1 MRNGPGRDS
10 WSYNESVIAD
20 VLVIATLFAFFAL
33 AVVFVRACE
42 RIIGPDLEAAVP
54 AIDQTDPEVL
64 DPDRRV
70 A

>member
-1 MRNGPGRDS
+1 VRNGPRRPT
-10 WSYNESVIAD
+10 WSYNESVTAD
-20 VLVIATLFAFFAL
+20 LLVVAVLLAFFAL

-42 RIIGPDLEAAVP
+42 RIIGPDLEAEVP
-54 AIDQTDPEVL
+54 AVDQTAPELL